1 MPTGEEFD
9 CPAHKTILAA
19 AHAANI
25 LISYSCRSGQCGSC
39 LGKLL
44 SGEIEYPRGLPDALS
59 QQQHAAGYA
68 LFCSAQATSDL
79 LIELIEPEFPAT

>member
-1 MPTGEEFD
+1 MPTGEQFD
-9 CPAHKTILAA
+9 CPAQKPILAA

-39 LGKLL
+39 RGKLL
-44 SGEIEYPRGLPDALS
+44 SGEVEYPQGLPDALS
-59 QQQHAAGYA
+59 RQQHEAGYA

-79 LIELIEPEFPAT
+79 LIELIEPEFPGT

>member
-1 MPTGEEFD
+1 MPTGEQFD

-39 LGKLL
+39 QGKLL

-59 QQQHAAGYA
+59 QQQHEAGYA

-79 LIELIEPEFPAT
+79 LIELIEPEFPTT

>member
-1 MPTGEEFD
+1 MPTGEQFV
-9 CPAHKTILAA
+9 CPAQKSILAA

-25 LISYSCRSGQCGSC
+25 LVSYSCRSGQCGSC

-44 SGEIEYPRGLPDALS
+44 SGEIEYPKGLPDALD

-68 LFCSAQATSDL
+68 LFCSAQAASDL
-79 LIELIEPEFPAT
+79 VIELIKPEFP

>member
-1 MPTGEEFD
+1 MPTGEQFD
-9 CPAHKTILAA
+9 CLAQESILAA

-44 SGEIEYPRGLPDALS
+44 SGEIEYPKGLPDALGE
-59 QQQHAAGYA
+59 QRYAAGYA
-68 LFCSAQATSDL
+68 LFCSARAASDL
-79 LIELIEPEFPAT
+79 VIELIEAEFP

>member
-1 MPTGEEFD
+1 MPTGEQFD

-39 LGKLL
+39 LGKLI
-44 SGEIEYPRGLPDALS
+44 SGEIEYLRGLPDALS
-59 QQQHAAGYA
+59 QQQHEAGYA

-79 LIELIEPEFPAT
+79 LIELIEPEFPTS